1 MLFQLPLFILEVSP
15 LFNLLMINIAITLPV
30 LIVLNLSY
38 FMAFSSLIWKF
49 NFPIILDVRMGSILE
64 PVAFLIDLF
73 AN

>member
-1 MLFQLPLFILEVSP
+1 MLLQLPLFILEVSP

-49 NFPIILDVRMGSILE
+49 DFPIILDVRMSSILE